1 VKRRDINME
10 HVINIL
16 NQIKETSSRN
26 DKEQILKDNKDNDL
40 LKDVLK
46 FLYNPFVV
54 TGVSTKKIN
63 KKVTY
68 TDRNREIYNIYDL
81 MNYLK
86 KNNSGRDC
94 DLEQI
99 QVYIDHVKYN
109 EKEFIKQFVTKS
121 LKIGLTSNTLNKVY
135 GKGFIPN
142 FGCMLAEKFT
152 KHENKINGEFIITPK
167 LDGLRM
173 LTVFEDGDIKFF
185 SRTGQ
190 LIDGLDDIKEDSQI
204 LNSAFDTVIPDFIL
218 DGELIAINDEN
229 LNSADLFRKT
239 MKLGRKDGIKKGL
252 EYHVFDMIDLTRF
265 KDGFS
270 DEECKARK
278 QFLSNIVKNVNSKLI
293 KEVPILYQGNDK
305 TVIPKLLEEVL
316 KDGKE
321 GLMLNIA
328 NAPYECK
335 RTKNLLKIK
344 TMQTVDLEI
353 VGFEEG
359 TGKYE
364 GMLGSIVVD
373 YKGFKV
379 NVGSGFTNEDRIDIW
394 NNKDEYMGR
403 IVEVSYFEESTNQN
417 DDDSLSLRF
426 PIFKCIREIGKE
438 VSYN

>member
-1 VKRRDINME
+1 ME

-16 NQIKETSSRN
+16 NQIKETNSRN

-68 TDRNREIYNIYDL
+68 TNRNREIYNIYDL

-135 GKGFIPN
+135 SKGFIPS

-173 LTVFEDGDIKFF
+173 LTVFEDGNIKFF

-190 LIDGLDDIKEDSQI
+190 EINGLDDIKEDLMV
-204 LNSAFDTVIPDFIL
+204 LNMYSNDKLALVL

-239 MKLGRKDGIKKGL
+239 MKIGRKDGVKKGL
-252 EYHVFDMIDLTRF
+252 EYYVFDMIDLDSF
-265 KDGFS
+265 KNGHCDK
-270 DEECKARK
+270 ECEIRK
-278 QFLSNIVKNVNSKLI
+278 YNLSSTINAINSNLI

-305 TVIPKLLEEVL
+305 SVIPQLLEQVL
-316 KDGKE
+316 NDDKE

-344 TMQTVDLEI
+344 TMQTVDLEVI
-353 VGFEEG
+353 GFEEG

-379 NVGSGFTNEDRIDIW
+379 NVGSGFTDEDRIDIW
-394 NNKDEYMGR
+394 NNKEEYMGR
-403 IVEVSYFEESTNQN
+403 IVEVSYFHESTNQN